1 MLIIALGACCIFYV
15 HVSPVIISSWPHVF
29 EEIVGSP
36 FAFAAIRADGH
47 VVTWGTPNRGGDS
60 RAVAEPGLKFGL
72 AQSAAVRAVKVHNSI
87 LVRCQDASIADIWKD
102 FIHLMQSYSQF
113 AQEELR
119 DVISVVTTNF
129 SFAALRANAT
139 VVTWGEA
146 LQGGDSDMAAGICW
160 I

>member
-1 MLIIALGACCIFYV
+1 
-15 HVSPVIISSWPHVF
+15 
-29 EEIVGSP
+29 
-36 FAFAAIRADGH
+36 
-47 VVTWGTPNRGGDS
+47 
-60 RAVAEPGLKFGL
+60 
-72 AQSAAVRAVKVHNSI
+72 
-87 LVRCQDASIADIWKD
+87 
-102 FIHLMQSYSQF
+102 MQSYSQF